1 MTPLISII
9 IPLFNEAENID
20 PLLAALREA
29 ISPLEERYAF
39 EIIFVNDGSHDESG
53 SLVEHR
59 AHDDDRVRLVD
70 FSRNFGKEAA
80 TSAGLRESKGDA
92 VILIDADLQH
102 PPELIPEFIQK
113 WEEGNEVVVG
123 VRNHS
128 KSDGIIRKLGSHAY
142 YSIIKV
148 IGETDITP
156 RATDFRLLDRMVVDE
171 FNTLTE
177 HNRMTR
183 GLVDWLGFKR
193 EYIYFDAN
201 ERVNGVASYRISQLV
216 KLAVASFIA
225 HSFAPLRVV
234 GYLGVLIVLFSGVL
248 GVVEFLDRFIFTWR
262 LNFSGTALLAT
273 VTLFLVG
280 IVLSALGLLAFYV
293 EHIFKNAQGRPL
305 YVVRRRK

>member
-1 MTPLISII
+1 
-9 IPLFNEAENID
+9 
-20 PLLAALREA
+20 
-29 ISPLEERYAF
+29 
-39 EIIFVNDGSHDESG
+39 
-53 SLVEHR
+53 
-59 AHDDDRVRLVD
+59 
-70 FSRNFGKEAA
+70 
-80 TSAGLRESKGDA
+80 
-92 VILIDADLQH
+92 
-102 PPELIPEFIQK
+102 
-113 WEEGNEVVVG
+113 